1 MTEGRA
7 DLSNWC
13 EPQALIET
21 GALDKSLGT
30 PELRIVDCTT
40 WLKPAEPGDDAPYR
54 VVPGRAEYDAAH
66 IPGAVFLDIQG
77 AISDPDTRLRF
88 MAPTAERFADAMG
101 GLGIGDESRVVLYS
115 AGSIMWATRVWWMLR
130 AFGFDRAAVLD
141 GGWEKWK
148 AEGRPVS
155 SAPGEYPPARFTA
168 QPLPGRFVDRE
179 YVRSRLGDADTAMVN
194 ALAPEF
200 HLGEGPSRYGRPGRI
215 PGSVN
220 VPAAEPPRSVE
231 RRLRAVGR
239 RPAASRGRRDHPG
252 PPGRRLLRRRHLRH
266 RRPLSPAPA
275 RLPRPHPLR
284 RVDGRMG
291 VRSRPPNRDGHGRDL
306 MTLEF
311 HKLHPHFAAE
321 ASAVD
326 LCGVHDDETLERI
339 RAGMDEHAVLV
350 FRDQAFSSEEQRDF
364 AVRLDGELHRK
375 TGIGVLQKSRFGD
388 EALTDVSNVG
398 EDGEVLEANSRK
410 RQYGI
415 ANRLWHTDASFQD
428 PRGRYSM
435 LAALVLPP
443 VSADT
448 EFADMRAAYDTL
460 AEETKAGLEGLRVH
474 HSIAYSR
481 VTLGFEFSEEE
492 SERLKGAIQPL
503 VLSNPRT
510 GRRSLYLASHASRI
524 LDRPVPDGRLLLR
537 DLMEHATGPELVY
550 RHSWR
555 SGDFAI
561 WDNRAT
567 MHRARPFDDTQHRRE
582 MRRVTTLDTGDPAR
596 IAQPV

>member
-1 MTEGRA
+1 
-7 DLSNWC
+7 
-13 EPQALIET
+13 
-21 GALDKSLGT
+21 
-30 PELRIVDCTT
+30 
-40 WLKPAEPGDDAPYR
+40 
-54 VVPGRAEYDAAH
+54 
-66 IPGAVFLDIQG
+66 
-77 AISDPDTRLRF
+77 
-88 MAPTAERFADAMG
+88 
-101 GLGIGDESRVVLYS
+101 
-115 AGSIMWATRVWWMLR
+115 
-130 AFGFDRAAVLD
+130 
-141 GGWEKWK
+141 
-148 AEGRPVS
+148 
-155 SAPGEYPPARFTA
+155 
-168 QPLPGRFVDRE
+168 
-179 YVRSRLGDADTAMVN
+179 
-194 ALAPEF
+194 
-200 HLGEGPSRYGRPGRI
+200 
-215 PGSVN
+215 
-220 VPAAEPPRSVE
+220 
-231 RRLRAVGR
+231 
-239 RPAASRGRRDHPG
+239 
-252 PPGRRLLRRRHLRH
+252 
-266 RRPLSPAPA
+266 
-275 RLPRPHPLR
+275 
-284 RVDGRMG
+284 
-291 VRSRPPNRDGHGRDL
+291 
-306 MTLEF
+306 MTLRF

-321 ASAVD
+321 ASGVD
-326 LCGVHDDETLERI
+326 LRGVHDDETLERI
-339 RAGMDEHAVLV
+339 RASMDEHAVLI

-460 AEETKAGLEGLRVH
+460 ADETKAGLEGLRVH

-492 SERLKGAIQPL
+492 SDRLKGAIQPL

-555 SGDFAI
+555 SGDFVI

-567 MHRARPFDDTQHRRE
+567 MHRARPFDDTAAQAGDAPRHHSRHRRPGPDRTARIE
-582 MRRVTTLDTGDPAR
+582 LTRPSERPAR
-596 IAQPV
+596 RRGGKCATRTAEAPSSRWCAVPRWRGALQRPRAADSGCGR